1 MGSPKAPLTI
11 VEFSDFECS
20 YCRRFHDQVL
30 NQLKQHY
37 VSTGLVRF
45 VHKDLMPHSLIVPAD
60 QMPFTGLTLCR
71 SIRHDHPK
79 SIGASRID
87 GFGFHQQPVRVA

>member
-1 MGSPKAPLTI
+1 MTVLATFCQTALSSGLSFLTM
-11 VEFSDFECS
+11 
-20 YCRRFHDQVL
+20 
-30 NQLKQHY
+30 
-37 VSTGLVRF
+37 
-45 VHKDLMPHSLIVPAD
+45 MPHSLIVAAD